1 MILHCCGRLILS
13 FGDSD
18 FGHNTHQWNEVFR
31 KKPSVIRN
39 LQSSVLRLHPVLI
52 YSFWVTMDCL
62 VWALNWKDATY
73 KEGLNTVIFSLETNW
88 LKWFI
93 LVNFSRH
100 SQMQLKEARSKHNL
114 AKGQYLTVHVH
125 QHTADP
131 VWKPKKRE
139 KIPGGK
145 GQQSQYSALGA
156 NCSHHSTET
165 GWILQPKFGGDV
177 ETNDSYLQRAWKK
190 FITHIISFSGE
201 SRIKSQAGSW

>member
-1 MILHCCGRLILS
+1 MEWSVQEETFSDQKSSVFSLHLVLI
-13 FGDSD
+13 
-18 FGHNTHQWNEVFR
+18 
-31 KKPSVIRN
+31 PSV
-39 LQSSVLRLHPVLI
+39 
-52 YSFWVTMDCL
+52 WVAMDCL

-177 ETNDSYLQRAWKK
+177 ETNDTYPQRIWKNSSL
-190 FITHIISFSGE
+190 T
-201 SRIKSQAGSW
+201 